1 MGTVGVVG
9 VGLAPGR
16 ADRSRGQDQDPGQGS
31 LDQGPAQGLGLD
43 PGPSLDLDPNRVRGP
58 NPALN
63 LVPDVQSRGQNLDP
77 GGHGQGPEDQA
88 QPSQGHIDQ
97 GLGREVQD
105 QAQEVQQGLR
115 QAPGGRVLAPRYK
128 TRLRPP
134 QEWTQTTTNQLLD

>member
-1 MGTVGVVG
+1 MG
-9 VGLAPGR
+9 APGR

-43 PGPSLDLDPNRVRGP
+43 PGPSLDLDPNRVRGQNPDRGRNPDRAPCP
-58 NPALN
+58 NHALN

-88 QPSQGHIDQ
+88 QPSQGHIVQ
-97 GLGREVQD
+97 G